1 MIKVMKADLRS
12 MLPAVLKETGIRDE
26 QSLNAIIGHK
36 TDFFIDLKNEIINS
50 PEHYVLLWM
59 EGFQKHLSRSGGGV
73 YRNLFDTVKASPE
86 MQAYLDLFLRR
97 SYLKHYEELYKRRP
111 HVDEAE
117 IWIGENDADYGLL
130 VTPRFADG
138 DWENDQSEI
147 RHFKPR
153 YWSIGHVL
161 KTGLVVP
168 GNEDIMEFAAV
179 EDYLK
184 FFQYVLVR
192 GTKSSHQKKIAA
204 LYCDFVRTSAAPL
217 DVPLLIPEFRYEGKL
232 AKHKYRLDFSV
243 IDPDTMDKVG
253 FELSPWSSHGELT
266 GTKEKSQKQINLEA
280 KANFEK
286 EMKKHK
292 SFYKKH
298 GVYALIYTDMDLAQ
312 PQIIFED
319 IKARLEANNAPK
331 QLSFDLIKNFFK

>member
-1 MIKVMKADLRS
+1 MAN
-12 MLPAVLKETGIRDE
+12 E
-26 QSLNAIIGHK
+26 QSLNATIGHK
-36 TDFFIDLKNEIINS
+36 TDLFIDLKNAIINS

-59 EGFQKHLSRSGGGV
+59 EGFKRHLPGWGDGA
-73 YRNLFDTVKASPE
+73 YQEFFDMVKASAKT
-86 MQAYLDLFLRR
+86 QAYLDLFLRR
-97 SYLKHYEELYKRRP
+97 SYLKHYEELYKKRP

-130 VTPRFADG
+130 VAPRFADG
-138 DWENDQSEI
+138 DWENDESEI

-153 YWSIGHVL
+153 YWSIGHIL

-168 GNEDIMEFAAV
+168 GNEDIMEFTTV
-179 EDYLK
+179 ETYLK
-184 FFQYVLVR
+184 FFQHVLVR

-204 LYCDFVRTSAAPL
+204 LYSDFVRACSAPR

-253 FELSPWSSHGELT
+253 FELSPWSSHGTLT
-266 GTKEKSQKQINLEA
+266 GTKGKSQKQINLEA

-298 GVYALIYTDMDLAQ
+298 GVYALIYTDVELAK
-312 PQIIFED
+312 PEEIFDD
-319 IKARLEANNAPK
+319 IRGCLETNNAPK
-331 QLSFDLIKNFFK
+331 QLSFDLIKDFFK